1 MDTKRSRELFERAL
15 RRIPGGVNSPVRA
28 FKAVGGDP
36 RFIDHGEGAYLVD
49 ADGHRYVDHVMSW
62 GALILGHAHPRIVAD
77 LTETLRGGT
86 SFGAPC
92 VGEVE
97 LAERICAAMP
107 AVEKVRMVSSG
118 TEAVM
123 SALRVARAFTERNKI
138 VKFAGCYHGHADF
151 LLVESGSGVAT
162 LGLPDSPGVPE
173 GTVADTLVARYNDVD
188 SVRAILESCS
198 GEVAAVIVEP
208 VAGNM
213 GLVLPQEGF
222 LDALRALTSEHG
234 ALLVFDEVMTG
245 FRVGPGGAQGRFGI
259 TPDMTTLGKV
269 IGGGLPVGAFG
280 GRADIMDLVAPAG
293 PVYQAGTLS
302 GNPLAMRAGLST
314 LRALDEPGAWS
325 RLEASARATAD
336 VLRTSA
342 AKEGVPVSVSS
353 VGAMWGFFLTAEPV
367 TDWDSAAGLDRAR
380 FARFFQ
386 VMLEN
391 GVYLAPSP
399 FEAAFVSTEHGDAER
414 DVLERAADRAFA
426 DLAAAQA

>member
-1 MDTKRSRELFERAL
+1 MDTKRSQELFERAL
-15 RRIPGGVNSPVRA
+15 QRIPGGVNSPVRA
-28 FKAVGGDP
+28 FKAVGGNP

-49 ADGHRYVDHVMSW
+49 VDGHRYVDHVMSW
-62 GALILGHAHPRIVAD
+62 GALILGHAHPSIVRD

-92 VGEVE
+92 AAEVE

-107 AVEKVRMVSSG
+107 AIEKVRMVNSG

-123 SALRVARAFTERNKI
+123 SALRVARAFTERKKI
-138 VKFAGCYHGHADF
+138 VKFAGCYHGHADL
-151 LLVESGSGVAT
+151 LLVEAGSGVAT
-162 LGLPDSPGVPE
+162 LGLPDSPGVPQAA
-173 GTVADTLVARYNDVD
+173 VADTLVARYNDAD
-188 SVRAILESCS
+188 SVGAILEAYP

-213 GLVLPQEGF
+213 GMVLPQTGF
-222 LDALRALTSEHG
+222 LNALRALTSEHG
-234 ALLVFDEVMTG
+234 TLLVFDEVMTG

-302 GNPLAMRAGLST
+302 GNPLAMQAGLST
-314 LRALDEPGAWS
+314 LCALDEPGVWAG
-325 RLEASARATAD
+325 LEASTHATAE

-342 AKEGVPVSVSS
+342 AEAGVPVSTSS
-353 VGAMWGFFLTAEPV
+353 LGAMLGYFLTAEPV
-367 TDWDSAAGLDRAR
+367 TDWDSAVGLDRGR

-399 FEAAFVSTEHGDAER
+399 FEAAFVSTAHGDAER
-414 DVLERAADRAFA
+414 ELLQRAADRAFEALA
-426 DLAAAQA
+426 DA